1 MAVAPTGD
9 GYWEVASDGGVFSF
23 GSAVYHGS
31 AGTMTLNAP
40 IAGMS
45 ADRANGGYWTVGW
58 DGGIFA
64 YGAPF
69 HGAG

>member
-1 MAVAPTGD
+1 MN
-9 GYWEVASDGGVFSF
+9 
-23 GSAVYHGS
+23 
-31 AGTMTLNAP
+31 LNAP

-45 ADRANGGYWTVGW
+45 ADGANGGYWMVGW

-64 YGAPF
+64 FGAPF